1 MTSTSLPGRTLSLPG
16 PTTYTYNE
24 VLDLISAMTYNPP
37 SNSPTVPKS
46 MALLATKLAQYA
58 WWPLLSPDEVER
70 RFLDDVKFGMGAW
83 DPLHVTPP
91 HLTTLPFT
99 YPTTYPSTPR

>member
-16 PTTYTYNE
+16 PTTYPYNE

-37 SNSPTVPKS
+37 SNAPTGPKS

-58 WWPLLSPDEVER
+58 WWPLLGPDEAGR
-70 RFLDDVKFGMGAW
+70 RFLDDVKVGMGDW
-83 DPLHVTPP
+83 DEVCVTPE
-91 HLTTLPFT
+91 HFENDALS
-99 YPTTYPSTPR
+99 YP